1 MTIGRKEVRY
11 DAPSQACRGTCW
23 RRGARVCGERG
34 SSPTQSLAATG
45 VVADAT
51 VASTRTADGITFVV
65 LNGVVTSNG
74 TLTGEYVG
82 VSKQVIRGDTGV
94 DIIVYTFTGSTP
106 CGTGS
111 FVIRGGGKLTTSRP
125 RTDTESGHFVSV
137 ADSSDTI
144 GIHVNIDFTR
154 VGLDLTFTGTYRC
167 T

>member
-1 MTIGRKEVRY
+1 M
-11 DAPSQACRGTCW
+11 
-23 RRGARVCGERG
+23 
-34 SSPTQSLAATG
+34 
-45 VVADAT
+45 
-51 VASTRTADGITFVV
+51 
-65 LNGVVTSNG
+65 
-74 TLTGEYVG
+74 
-82 VSKQVIRGDTGV
+82 IRGDTGV

-111 FVIRGGGKLTTSRP
+111 FVIRGGGKLTEQTS
-125 RTDTESGHFVSV
+125 TDNESGHFVSV